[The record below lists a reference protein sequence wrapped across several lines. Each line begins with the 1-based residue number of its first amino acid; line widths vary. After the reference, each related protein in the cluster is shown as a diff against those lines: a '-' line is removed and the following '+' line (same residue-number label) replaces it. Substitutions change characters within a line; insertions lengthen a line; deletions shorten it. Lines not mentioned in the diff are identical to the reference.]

1 MLTSRTHNS
10 SKKQTNVPAPVLE
23 MGRAISDQVMQG
35 NLDFD
40 NVANKSAH
48 VKVSD
53 LDFVVDR
60 VVCV

>member
-10 SKKQTNVPAPVLE
+10 SKSKQTNVPAPVLE

-35 NLDFD
+35 NIDFD
-40 NVANKSAH
+40 NVAKKSAH

-53 LDFVVDR
+53 
-60 VVCV
+60 

>member
-1 MLTSRTHNS
+1 MTSRTHHTSS

-40 NVANKSAH
+40 NVAKKSAH
-48 VKVSD
+48 VKVSH
-53 LDFVVDR
+53 LF
-60 VVCV
+60 CG

>member
-1 MLTSRTHNS
+1 MTSRTHNS
-10 SKKQTNVPAPVLE
+10 SKQQTNVPAPVLE

-40 NVANKSAH
+40 NVAKKSAH

-53 LDFVVDR
+53 LF
-60 VVCV
+60 CVLSSDI